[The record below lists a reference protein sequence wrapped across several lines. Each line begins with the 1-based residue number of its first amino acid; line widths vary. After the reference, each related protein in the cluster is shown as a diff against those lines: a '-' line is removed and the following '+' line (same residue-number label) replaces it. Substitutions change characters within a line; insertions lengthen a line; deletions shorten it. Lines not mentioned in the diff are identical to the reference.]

1 VSGRAIAGKH
11 IILIFALCAAVDF
24 VWGYSKEHS
33 LLGGAA
39 FVVFGLPF
47 TALLYFFLVHLP
59 KKKD

>member
-1 VSGRAIAGKH
+1 M
-11 IILIFALCAAVDF
+11 LIFVLCAAVDF